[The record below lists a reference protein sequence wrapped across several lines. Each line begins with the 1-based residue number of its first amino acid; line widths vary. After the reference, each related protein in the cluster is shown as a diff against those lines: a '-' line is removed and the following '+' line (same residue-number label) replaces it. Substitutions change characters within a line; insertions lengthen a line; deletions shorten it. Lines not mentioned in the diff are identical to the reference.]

1 MARQSKE
8 LVMKLKVVIM
18 HTMARMDEI
27 LPGPVGVGWG
37 WFGGGGTDAILRV
50 LHCHTGLLSF

>member
-1 MARQSKE
+1 MARQSKD

-27 LPGPVGVGWG
+27 LAWTDGGGVGVVWG
-37 WFGGGGTDAILRV
+37 RRY
-50 LHCHTGLLSF
+50 